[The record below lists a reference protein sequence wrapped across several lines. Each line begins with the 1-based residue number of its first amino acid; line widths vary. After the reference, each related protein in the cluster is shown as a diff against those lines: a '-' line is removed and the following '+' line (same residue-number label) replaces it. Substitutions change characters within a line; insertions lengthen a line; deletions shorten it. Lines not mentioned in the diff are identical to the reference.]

1 MFWLRYVI
9 LCLSCGILRCL
20 NLCLF
25 LQLSLV
31 NCAIVSAVSA
41 CLPISVCGYFPSFIF
56 LAGKVLN
63 SLILTLYSQLPHD
76 HRRVRHSKILWT
88 FLFPTFSNKDNLDTF
103 FYTKSAPKKN
113 CLGLF
118 GFLFSC
124 VNLERHFPGANS
136 FPVCLKIASLLV
148 CFVSLSLSPVLKLH
162 ANSSVLLKYKFL
174 KVRTM
179 FY

>member
-103 FYTKSAPKKN
+103 FYTKSAQKKIVLAYLAFCFLVWILKDISQVPTLSCVPQN
-113 CLGLF
+113 CLIVGLF
-118 GFLFSC
+118 CFPFSFSC
-124 VNLERHFPGANS
+124 
-136 FPVCLKIASLLV
+136 
-148 CFVSLSLSPVLKLH
+148 
-162 ANSSVLLKYKFL
+162 
-174 KVRTM
+174 T
-179 FY
+179 

>member
-1 MFWLRYVI
+1 MFWLRYII

-31 NCAIVSAVSA
+31 NCAIVSALSA
-41 CLPISVCGYFPSFIF
+41 CLTISVCGYFPSFIF

-103 FYTKSAPKKN
+103 FYTKSAQKKLSWLIWLFVFLCESWKTFPRCQLISCVPQN
-113 CLGLF
+113 CLIVGLF
-118 GFLFSC
+118 CFPFSFSC
-124 VNLERHFPGANS
+124 
-136 FPVCLKIASLLV
+136 
-148 CFVSLSLSPVLKLH
+148 
-162 ANSSVLLKYKFL
+162 
-174 KVRTM
+174 T
-179 FY
+179 

>member
-31 NCAIVSAVSA
+31 NCAFVSAMSA

-63 SLILTLYSQLPHD
+63 SLILTLYSQLPHH

-103 FYTKSAPKKN
+103 FYTKSAHKKK
-113 CLGLF
+113 LSWLIWLF
-118 GFLFSC
+118 VFLCES
-124 VNLERHFPGANS
+124 
-136 FPVCLKIASLLV
+136 
-148 CFVSLSLSPVLKLH
+148 
-162 ANSSVLLKYKFL
+162 
-174 KVRTM
+174 
-179 FY
+179 

>member
-1 MFWLRYVI
+1 MFRLRYVI
-9 LCLSCGILRCL
+9 LCLSCGILCCL

-25 LQLSLV
+25 LQLPLV

-56 LAGKVLN
+56 LARKVLN
-63 SLILTLYSQLPHD
+63 SLTLTLYSQLPHD
-76 HRRVRHSKILWT
+76 HRSVWHSKILWT

-103 FYTKSAPKKN
+103 FYTKFPQKN
-113 CLGLF
+113 ICLGLF

-124 VNLERHFPGANS
+124 VNLERNFPGANS

-162 ANSSVLLKYKFL
+162 ANNSVLLKYKFL
-174 KVRTM
+174 KVRAM

>member
-103 FYTKSAPKKN
+103 FYTKSAQKKIVLAYLAF
-113 CLGLF
+113 C
-118 GFLFSC
+118 FL
-124 VNLERHFPGANS
+124 V
-136 FPVCLKIASLLV
+136 
-148 CFVSLSLSPVLKLH
+148 
-162 ANSSVLLKYKFL
+162 
-174 KVRTM
+174 
-179 FY
+179 